1 MPFLFT
7 TQRTAWIERALFT
20 WNFYLF
26 LNLLLYILSPKPA
39 NRNTQNQCMCK
50 VKNMKIKLI
59 WNVNFI
65 LWLFKETIRWFWS
78 PSNALTGSRNWKL
91 HCRVRRCKKWINVH
105 TPRRHWS
112 LSLSM
117 HSFEWRFGFGISV
130 VFVCYEA
137 GFNLNSDRY
146 VGSSLRTASSKIN
159 WQLNRMFPPGRAISS
174 HRNMQETG
182 ASWH

>member
-1 MPFLFT
+1 MYSNNSFTFFLSARWPDERQNVPFLFT
-7 TQRTAWIERALFT
+7 TQRTAWIERALFS

-50 VKNMKIKLI
+50 VKTMKIKLI

-117 HSFEWRFGFGISV
+117 HSFEWRFRFRHQRGFCMLWSGI
-130 VFVCYEA
+130 
-137 GFNLNSDRY
+137 
-146 VGSSLRTASSKIN
+146 
-159 WQLNRMFPPGRAISS
+159 
-174 HRNMQETG
+174 
-182 ASWH
+182 